1 MRKVLLLISKSCWWI
16 IILKGFRR
24 WFCKV
29 PIDPVWVMET
39 LPNTHLPPCWGINPP
54 FYLRNYST
62 YLNSYMSR
70 IDEKI
75 QNECPDC
82 KESPH
87 DTQHLF
93 NCTEKP
99 TILTTYSLWTQP
111 REAALHLGL
120 EVEEEEV
127 TWPNL
132 WATTTTTILPACMG
146 INPPLSHWCE

>member
-1 MRKVLLLISKSCWWI
+1 
-16 IILKGFRR
+16 
-24 WFCKV
+24 
-29 PIDPVWVMET
+29 
-39 LPNTHLPPCWGINPP
+39 
-54 FYLRNYST
+54 
-62 YLNSYMSR
+62 MSR

-127 TWPNL
+127 T
-132 WATTTTTILPACMG
+132 
-146 INPPLSHWCE
+146 